1 MIIEF
6 FGVPGAGKS
15 FYSNLLKSTYP
26 LKYNL
31 VLKKEFSNLKFR
43 KLKKII
49 SKSPQLSKSLRL
61 YDAVSYEVL
70 NKNSEYQRDLLQL
83 NQEFFRT
90 LDIKK
95 EIITDLPLIMRS
107 LERDIVFSKHVKK
120 LGLSMVNDDGIA
132 QRLISIYGLR
142 EHTLDFKSE
151 TFINLILNFFEKDFK
166 FVYLDSKSEI
176 GINKLRTNRDDYS
189 LNFNSVDFT
198 QIITNTISFANY
210 FYNRLLSNNIPVL
223 KINNQDKVE
232 DNLQSM
238 LQFVK

>member
-15 FYSNLLKSTYP
+15 FYSNLLRGIYP
-26 LKYNL
+26 LKYDL

-43 KLKKII
+43 KLKRIF
-49 SKSPQLSKSLRL
+49 SKFPQLSKSLRL

-70 NKNSEYQRDLLQL
+70 NKNSEYQRDILKL

-90 LDIKK
+90 LDIEK
-95 EIITDLPLIMRS
+95 EIITDLPLILRS

-120 LGLSMVNDDGIA
+120 LGLSMNNDDGIV

-142 EHTLDFKSE
+142 EHTLDLKSE

-176 GINKLRTNRDDYS
+176 GINKLRTNRDAYS
-189 LNFNSVDFT
+189 LNFNSSDFT

-210 FYNRLLSNNIPVL
+210 FYTRLVSNNIPVL

-232 DNLQSM
+232 DNLQSI